1 MTDNVE
7 NLILEHLRHIRKGL
21 DELRLDVGDL
31 KTRVTA
37 IEITLGQI
45 VTLLA
50 GQSGRMDRIED
61 RLGRVERRLELADA

>member
-1 MTDNVE
+1 MTETE
-7 NLILEHLRHIRKGL
+7 NLIVEHLRHIRRTV
-21 DELRLDVGDL
+21 DETRLDLMDL

-37 IEITLGQI
+37 VEISLGQV

-61 RLGRVERRLELADA
+61 RLGRVERRLELSDA

>member
-1 MTDNVE
+1 MSGPAMTETD
-7 NLILEHLRHIRKGL
+7 EHLRRIRRSV
-21 DELRLDVGDL
+21 DETRLDLMDL

-37 IEITLGQI
+37 VEVSLGQV

-61 RLGRVERRLELADA
+61 RLGRIERRLELTDA

>member
-1 MTDNVE
+1 MTETE
-7 NLILEHLRHIRKGL
+7 NLIIEHLRHIRRNV
-21 DELRLDVGDL
+21 DETRLDLMDL

-37 IEITLGQI
+37 VEVSLGQV

-61 RLGRVERRLELADA
+61 RLGRVERRLELTDA